1 MGIPDAPLKE
11 QIKALL
17 VQCARLKVP
26 ASSIGDDTPLFDPEK
41 GLGLDSIDVLELVVN
56 LERSFG
62 VTIQD
67 RETGQRVLAT
77 VNSIAEFI
85 QASGRKP

>member
-1 MGIPDAPLKE
+1 MDNHDGALKE

-26 ASSIGDDTPLFDPEK
+26 ASSIADDTLLFDPEK

-67 RETGQRVLAT
+67 RETGHRVLAS
-77 VNSIAEFI
+77 VNTIADFI
-85 QASGRKP
+85 KASGKNP